1 MAQEA
6 TLVVGNKLYSS
17 WSMRPWILMR
27 HFGIPFTEVFIRLRQ
42 PDTREKALKYSPTG
56 LVPAFVQ
63 GPIHAWESIAIME
76 TVADL
81 HPELAI
87 WPKDPVARS
96 HARSMAAEMHAGF
109 SDLRANCSMNLG
121 KRFAAK
127 DRGAKVQ
134 ADVDR
139 IVAMWTDARARFG
152 KGGPFLF
159 GQFTA
164 VDAMYAPV
172 VSRLETYSFPVP
184 QVVRAYMDAV
194 LATPAYQEW
203 TRAALEEPWVLAA
216 SEVDEKPIAVLRRR
230 EEKVVA

>member
-1 MAQEA
+1 MAQA
-6 TLVVGNKLYSS
+6 TLAVGNKMYSS
-17 WSMRPWILMR
+17 WSMRPWILLR

-42 PDTREKALKYSPTG
+42 PDTRDKALQFSPTG

-63 GPIHAWESIAIME
+63 GDVRAWESIAIID

-81 HPELAI
+81 NPRLAI
-87 WPKDPVARS
+87 WPRDPVARA

-109 SDLRANCSMNLG
+109 PDLRANCSMNLG
-121 KRFAAK
+121 KRFAAR

-139 IVAMWTDARARFG
+139 IVAMWTDARQRFG
-152 KGGPFLF
+152 RGGPFLF
-159 GQFTA
+159 GGFTA

-184 QVVRAYMDAV
+184 KEVRAYMDV
-194 LATPAYQEW
+194 VQATPAYQDW
-203 TRAALEEPWVLAA
+203 TRAALEEPWVIQA
-216 SEVDEKPIAVLRRR
+216 SEVDETPIAVLRKR
-230 EEKVVA
+230 EEIAA